1 MAKSEWYGRECLSH
15 INNKLKSRMVLASNF
30 VKDEAKRRVP
40 VDTANLKGSLG
51 YEVVEDNGEIVGRI
65 GTNVSYAIY
74 VEYGDEMGKKPRKVG
89 QMPFL
94 RPALLDNKEQIRSK
108 LAI

>member
-1 MAKSEWYGRECLSH
+1 MAKSEWYGKECMNH
-15 INNKLKSRMVLASNF
+15 INNKLKSRMTLASSF

-40 VDTANLKGSLG
+40 VETGNLKDDLG
-51 YEVVEDNGEIVGRI
+51 YEVVEENGEVIGRI
-65 GTNVSYAIY
+65 GTNVSYAIH
-74 VEYGDEMGKKPRKVG
+74 VEYGDENGMKPRKVG

-94 RPALLDNKEQIRSK
+94 RPALLDNKEQITNK